1 MAEVAYAQPKPTEA
15 AAIESLAELV
25 GPDGATTV
33 WESTCERAEILPP
46 VSDLSALLLVAEMLT
61 SSEVSLARI
70 AGRSI
75 VIRIS
80 SYSALSEQGIA

>member
-1 MAEVAYAQPKPTEA
+1 MTAVAYDQAKPTEEA
-15 AAIESLAELV
+15 VLDSLAELV
-25 GPDGATTV
+25 GPDGAQTV
-33 WESTCERAEILPP
+33 WESTCARAEIHPP

-61 SSEVSLARI
+61 SSEVSLARV

-80 SYSALSEQGIA
+80 SYSALNEQGLG